1 MERYE
6 NWVDRQ
12 VREAQERGEF
22 DDLPG
27 AGRPI
32 PGVAKHDPNW
42 WVKGLIEREK
52 ISAPLPPGLALRRE
66 VEQLPTALAGVRD
79 EAAALS
85 WSRTSTSGSSTSAGA
100 RPRPAFRWSCRRST
114 SRRPCSAGGRRGERA
129 GG

>member
-6 NWVDRQ
+6 SWVDRQ

-66 VEQLPTALAGVRD
+66 VEQLPTTLADVRD
-79 EAAALS
+79 EALARELVEDLNRRILDLRRRPPEGLPVIVPVVDVEAALQR
-85 WSRTSTSGSSTSAGA
+85 WRASR
-100 RPRPAFRWSCRRST
+100 
-114 SRRPCSAGGRRGERA
+114 
-129 GG
+129 

>member
-6 NWVDRQ
+6 SWVDRQ

-32 PGVAKHDPNW
+32 PGLKRPHDPNW

-52 ISAPLPPGLALRRE
+52 ISAPLPPALSLRRE
-66 VEQLPTALAGVRD
+66 VEQLPATLADAREESVARELVEDLNRRILDLRRRPPDGVPLFVPVVD
-79 EAAALS
+79 VEAALE
-85 WSRTSTSGSSTSAGA
+85 
-100 RPRPAFRWSCRRST
+100 RW
-114 SRRPCSAGGRRGERA
+114 RA
-129 GG
+129 GR

>member
-6 NWVDRQ
+6 SWVDRQ

-32 PGVAKHDPNW
+32 PGIGGPHDPNW

-66 VEQLPTALAGVRD
+66 VEQLPAALAEVRD
-79 EAAALS
+79 EADARAVVEDLNARILDLRRRPPDGVPLFVPTVDVDAALER
-85 WSRTSTSGSSTSAGA
+85 WRGSR
-100 RPRPAFRWSCRRST
+100 
-114 SRRPCSAGGRRGERA
+114 
-129 GG
+129 

>member
-6 NWVDRQ
+6 SWVDRQ

-79 EAAALS
+79 EAAARELVEDLNQ
-85 WSRTSTSGSSTSAGA
+85 RILDL
-100 RPRPAFRWSCRRST
+100 R
-114 SRRPCSAGGRRGERA
+114 RRPPEAGVPVVVPTVDVEAALQRWRVSR
-129 GG
+129 

>member
-6 NWVDRQ
+6 SWVDRQ

-66 VEQLPTALAGVRD
+66 VEQLPTTLADVRD
-79 EAAALS
+79 EALARELVEDLNRRILDLRRRPPEGLPVIVPVVDVEAALER
-85 WSRTSTSGSSTSAGA
+85 WRASR
-100 RPRPAFRWSCRRST
+100 
-114 SRRPCSAGGRRGERA
+114 
-129 GG
+129 

>member
-6 NWVDRQ
+6 SWVDRQ
-12 VREAQERGEF
+12 IREAQERGEF

-32 PGVAKHDPNW
+32 PGLKRHDPNW

-66 VEQLPTALAGVRD
+66 VEQLPSALADVRD
-79 EAAALS
+79 EAVARELVEDLNRRILDLRRRPPEGVPVIVPIVDVEAALGS
-85 WSRTSTSGSSTSAGA
+85 WRASR
-100 RPRPAFRWSCRRST
+100 
-114 SRRPCSAGGRRGERA
+114 
-129 GG
+129 

>member
-1 MERYE
+1 VERYE
-6 NWVDRQ
+6 SWVDRQ

-32 PGVAKHDPNW
+32 PGIKGPHDPNW

-66 VEQLPTALAGVRD
+66 VEQLPETLADVRD
-79 EAAALS
+79 ETAARDLVEDLN
-85 WSRTSTSGSSTSAGA
+85 
-100 RPRPAFRWSCRRST
+100 RRILDLR
-114 SRRPCSAGGRRGERA
+114 RRPNEGVPVFVATVDVEVALRRWRDSR
-129 GG
+129 

>member
-1 MERYE
+1 VERYE
-6 NWVDRQ
+6 SWVDRQ

-32 PGVAKHDPNW
+32 PGLKRPHDPNW

-66 VEQLPTALAGVRD
+66 VEQLPSALADVRD
-79 EAAALS
+79 EAVARALVEDLNQRILDLRRRPPEGAPVFVPTVDVDAALRR
-85 WSRTSTSGSSTSAGA
+85 WRESR
-100 RPRPAFRWSCRRST
+100 
-114 SRRPCSAGGRRGERA
+114 
-129 GG
+129 